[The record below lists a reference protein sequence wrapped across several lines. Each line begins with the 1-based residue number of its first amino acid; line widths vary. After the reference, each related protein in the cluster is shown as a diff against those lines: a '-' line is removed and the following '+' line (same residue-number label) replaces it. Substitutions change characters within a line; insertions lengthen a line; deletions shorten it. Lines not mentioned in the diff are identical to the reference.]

1 MASAVLLLMPTA
13 ISALAMLTK
22 LSRRKRR
29 RSVGTMQSCWSHS
42 EWSFASSDIAQH
54 LEIRTRRY
62 PGDLADRVGS
72 TMQVS
77 SERPVVEPGGWAR
90 DAGTAADAA
99 VFVTTPRPR
108 AGALKRSIPRPAIR
122 DAAFQ
127 PA

>member
-13 ISALAMLTK
+13 INAPAMLTK

-29 RSVGTMQSCWSHS
+29 RSVGTMQSCCSHS
-42 EWSFASSDIAQH
+42 EWAFGSSDIALH

-62 PGDLADRVGS
+62 PGRPHGS
-72 TMQVS
+72 RGINDAVEFGT
-77 SERPVVEPGGWAR
+77 PVVEPGGWAH

-108 AGALKRSIPRPAIR
+108 EGAAKRSIPT
-122 DAAFQ
+122 
-127 PA
+127 